1 MNINYNDHIL
11 VIDNA
16 LSDDVCDNVIKAV
29 DYSNRGKLDRT
40 EENSIKRKDIQWQGN
55 SILDGLITIQ
65 KDNTDKFIKCLND
78 SLMQYGYVNEIV
90 RNFYLET
97 SGISFSSFK
106 VQFTPIGGGF
116 HSWHFEDYMNKT
128 RFLVW
133 SLFLNDVNE
142 GGELEFLQYS
152 RRIKAKKGTMCLFP
166 CGFTH
171 THRGNPPI
179 SNDKW
184 IATGWYEYFPKENY

>member
-16 LSDDVCDNVIKAV
+16 LSDDVCDNIVKAV

-116 HSWHFEDYMNKT
+116 HSWHFEG
-128 RFLVW
+128 
-133 SLFLNDVNE
+133 VNVFIP
-142 GGELEFLQYS
+142 LWFYS
-152 RRIKAKKGTMCLFP
+152 
-166 CGFTH
+166 H
-171 THRGNPPI
+171 TQR
-179 SNDKW
+179 
-184 IATGWYEYFPKENY
+184 